1 MALAVKTRAGRHRF
15 APSARKRYKYL
26 GKRVRDVG
34 KPGLDQPREF
44 LGILRSIIKDYK
56 EGVISYM
63 KARGRL
69 LLLYR
74 LTMPEKNRKVAWW
87 PEKIRARIQAKILKA
102 LRTLRKLK

>member
-1 MALAVKTRAGRHRF
+1 MALAVRVRTRGHRF

-44 LGILRSIIKDYK
+44 LGILKSIIKDYV
-56 EGVISYM
+56 EGRISYM

-74 LTMPEKNRKVAWW
+74 LTRPDKNSKVAWW